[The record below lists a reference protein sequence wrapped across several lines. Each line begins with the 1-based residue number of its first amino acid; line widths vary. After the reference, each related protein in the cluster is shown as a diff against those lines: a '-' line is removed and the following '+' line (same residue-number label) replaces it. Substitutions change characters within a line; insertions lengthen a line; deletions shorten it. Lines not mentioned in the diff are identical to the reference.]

1 MDPLWYFQQAIP
13 RARPSAVSLCSLST
27 GLDSRAALRVRLTAD
42 PRDLTGYEERSF
54 MPAMLPHVY
63 QIMICIIFLEIP
75 MAY

>member
-1 MDPLWYFQQAIP
+1 MDPLWYFQQVTP

-27 GLDSRAALRVRLTAD
+27 GLDSRAALRVRLTA
-42 PRDLTGYEERSF
+42 DLTGYEERSF